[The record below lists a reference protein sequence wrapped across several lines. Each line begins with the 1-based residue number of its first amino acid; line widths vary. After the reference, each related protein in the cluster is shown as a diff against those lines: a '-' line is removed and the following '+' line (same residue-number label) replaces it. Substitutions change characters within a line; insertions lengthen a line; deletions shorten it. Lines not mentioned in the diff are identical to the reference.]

1 MTGGERSW
9 KDGPVQ
15 RVSVV
20 GTSGSGKTAVSS
32 ELAARLG
39 LPHFELDATYH
50 QPGWNELPLDDY
62 RAEVARLVAADA
74 WVVDGNYS
82 VIQHLVWSRADT
94 VVWIDLPRS
103 LVMRRIIRRSVA
115 RVVTRQELWNGN
127 RERWRNLLSLDP
139 TQSVIAWAWTQHGK
153 YHQRYGEAAADPAWA
168 HLRFVRL
175 RSPQD
180 VKDFLAGQ
188 GDRTSGSA
196 ATQDDG

>member
-1 MTGGERSW
+1 MG
-9 KDGPVQ
+9 

-39 LPHFELDATYH
+39 IPHFELDATFH
-50 QPGWNELPLDDY
+50 QPGWTELPVDDF
-62 RAEVARLVAADA
+62 RAEVARLVSADA

-82 VIQHLVWSRADT
+82 AIQDLVWRRADT

-103 LVMRRIIRRSVA
+103 LVMKRIVRRSVA
-115 RVVTRQELWNGN
+115 RVVTRRKLWNGN

-153 YHQRYGEAAADPAWA
+153 YHDRYGQAAADPAWA
-168 HLRFVRL
+168 HLRFVQL
-175 RSPQD
+175 RSPRE
-180 VKDFLAGQ
+180 VEDFLAAQ
-188 GDRTSGSA
+188 GTRAGTGGSA
-196 ATQDDG
+196 PTQADGWPTPGPPAW

>member
-9 KDGPVQ
+9 KDDSVQ

-50 QPGWNELPLDDY
+50 RPSWNELPLGDF

-82 VIQHLVWSRADT
+82 AIQDLVWSRADT

-127 RERWRNLLSLDP
+127 RERWRNLLSFDP
-139 TQSVIAWAWTQHGK
+139 TRSVIAWAWTQHGK
-153 YHQRYGEAAADPAWA
+153 YHQRYGKAAADPAWA
-168 HLRFVRL
+168 HLRFVPL
-175 RSPQD
+175 RSPQE
-180 VKDFLAGQ
+180 VEDFLAGQ
-188 GDRTSGSA
+188 GDRTSGAA